1 MAQEPDGNSEMIR
14 NIPLVPLRDL
24 VIFPSTLVPFII
36 GRESSIQAL
45 DKALERDKMI
55 FLAAQMDASLNN
67 PTPKDIYSLGVTAKV
82 IRTVKSDDKNVKVIV
97 EAKKRARVIEY
108 LSTFPYYQV
117 LAKVIKE
124 IEDHSPETKDMLKR
138 VLALFEDYLKLNQN
152 ANIESIIP
160 ALRDTTPERIT
171 DIISSHLYLPLE
183 EKQNLLETI
192 NTLERIR
199 RLNYLL
205 ENEILKIHSK
215 LRREGPKGERQKVAG
230 KDSRQNVFPPGVSFG
245 GRKEDQPNE
254 IEELRQKVKK
264 AGMPPD
270 AEEKA
275 NKEIERLET
284 MPPMSAE
291 ATVCRNYLDWLI
303 SLPWNHK
310 SREKRD
316 LKEAERILDE
326 DHYGLEKVKERIVE
340 FLSIRQ
346 LVKTPKGVILG
357 LIGPPGVGK
366 SSLGRSVARA
376 TGRKFVRLSLGGVRD
391 EAEVRGH
398 RRTYIGAYPGR
409 IIQMIKRAG
418 TKNPVFLLDEVDKM
432 SMDFR
437 GDPASA
443 LMEVL
448 DPEQNSTFLDH
459 YIDTDFDLS
468 QVMFIVT
475 ANMVEPIPRPLVD
488 RMEIIRLPGYT
499 EDEKLQIAKRFL
511 LQKQMKAHGL
521 KASNLKIT
529 DPAIQKIIREYTREA
544 GVRALEREI
553 TSVCRKLVK
562 RVVEKGK
569 EHSERVTPRNVEA
582 YLGIP
587 KFRRSAIDK
596 NEEIGAAI
604 GMAWT
609 EFGGDLLTF
618 ESTKVHG
625 KGNFTL
631 TGQLGEIMQES
642 AQAAFSYVRGKIFE
656 LNIAKDLH
664 KNFDIHIHVPEGATP
679 KEGPSAGITIATSII
694 SLLTEIPVNR
704 KVAMTGEIT
713 LRGKVLPVGGI
724 KEKLLAV
731 HREGIREAIIPLDNR
746 ADLKDVPKVIKQEL
760 KIHLVE
766 NMDDVLKIA
775 LTKELPPQ
783 PAKEKPVITTELA
796 PGGGEGEGPSEPPL
810 TH

>member
-1 MAQEPDGNSEMIR
+1 MTQETTDNTEMIR
-14 NIPLVPLRDL
+14 NIPLIPLRDL

-36 GRESSIQAL
+36 GRPSSVQAL

-55 FLAAQMDASLNN
+55 FLSAQMDASLDN
-67 PTPKDIYSLGVTAKV
+67 PSPKDIYSLGVTAKI
-82 IRTVKSDDKNVKVIV
+82 IRTVKSDEKNVKIIV
-97 EAKKRARVIEY
+97 EAKKRARIIEY
-108 LSTFPYYQV
+108 LSTYPYYQV

-124 IEDHSPETKDMLKR
+124 TEERSPETKELLKR
-138 VLALFEDYLKLNQN
+138 GLALFEDYLKLNQN

-160 ALRDTTPERIT
+160 ALRDTTPERIA

-192 NTLERIR
+192 NSLERLR

-205 ENEILKIHSK
+205 ENENLKIHSK
-215 LRREGPKGERQKVAG
+215 LRREGSRGERQKISG
-230 KDSRQNVFPPGVSFG
+230 KDSRQNIFPPGANY

-254 IEELRQKVKK
+254 VEELRQKVKK

-303 SLPWNHK
+303 SLPWNKK

-316 LKEAERILDE
+316 LKGAERILDE
-326 DHYGLEKVKERIVE
+326 DHFGLEKVKERMIE
-340 FLSIRQ
+340 YLSIRQ
-346 LVKTPKGVILG
+346 LVKNPKGVILG

-448 DPEQNSTFLDH
+448 DPEQNNTFLDH

-475 ANMVEPIPRPLVD
+475 ANMLEPIPRPLVD
-488 RMEIIRLPGYT
+488 RMEVIRLPGYT
-499 EDEKLQIAKRFL
+499 EDEKLQIGKRFL
-511 LQKQMKAHGL
+511 VPKQIKAHGL
-521 KASNLKIT
+521 KPGNLKIT
-529 DPAIQKIIREYTREA
+529 DPAMQKIIREYTREA
-544 GVRALEREI
+544 GVRNLEREI
-553 TSVCRKLVK
+553 TSICRKLVK
-562 RVVEKGK
+562 RVVQKGK
-569 EHSERVTPRNVEA
+569 GHSERVTPKNIET
-582 YLGIP
+582 YLGIA
-587 KFRRSAIDK
+587 KYRRSGIDK
-596 NEEIGAAI
+596 KDEIGGAI

-609 EFGGDLLTF
+609 EFGGELLTF

-642 AQAAFSYVRGKIFE
+642 AQTAFSYVRGKIFE

-724 KEKLLAV
+724 KEKLLAA
-731 HREGIREAIIPLDNR
+731 HREGIREAVIPIDNK
-746 ADLKDVPKVIKQEL
+746 AELKDLPKVIKQDL

-766 NMDDVLKIA
+766 NMDEVLKIA
-775 LTKELPPQ
+775 LKGELPPK
-783 PAKEKPVITTELA
+783 PPTEKVVATSELA
-796 PGGGEGEGPSEPPL
+796 QRGGGGEGPSEPPF